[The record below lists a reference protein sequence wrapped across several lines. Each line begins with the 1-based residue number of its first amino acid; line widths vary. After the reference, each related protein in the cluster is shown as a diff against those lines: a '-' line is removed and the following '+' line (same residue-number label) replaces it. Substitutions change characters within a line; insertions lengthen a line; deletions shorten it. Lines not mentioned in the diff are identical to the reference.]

1 MDVTAT
7 QLLEKDIE
15 NLARG
20 EERGARGAGLW
31 HPPDLSPRLEVFV
44 FCAGVINSCD

>member
-20 EERGARGAGLW
+20 EQRGSGVAAPLPWARGGFFL
-31 HPPDLSPRLEVFV
+31 RLTP
-44 FCAGVINSCD
+44 VINVRECD